1 MQVGCMGILVVDVF
15 TDPIRSLP
23 EAGQLVTTSGLT
35 MSVGGC
41 AANAAI
47 ALRILGE
54 DVQVAGKVGADTLGD
69 FIITGLQHHG
79 VGVDHIRRALDLP
92 TSGTVIFT
100 LQGED
105 RRYLHC
111 IGANGEFSLDDVNFD
126 FLRDS
131 RVLYFG
137 GYLATPAFSPEQL
150 ARLFR
155 EAKHRG
161 MVTVLDVVM
170 PVEASFGLEDVAPVL
185 PYTDYFL
192 PNEDEGARLTGQS
205 EELGQAECLSAFNSA
220 CTVVITRG
228 PRGSLAVRGK
238 RVINTPAFPIDAVEE
253 SGAGDAFTAGLIKG
267 ILRNWKLEDS
277 LYLAS
282 AVGASCT
289 RSLGCFAGIFTFAEA
304 VSFLKSR
311 QIGVAAS
318 FHECDQD
325 PQRQDPIAVKDIK
338 V

>member
-15 TDPIRSLP
+15 ADPIQHLP
-23 EAGQLVTTSGLT
+23 DAGQLVTTSGLA

-41 AANAAI
+41 AANTAI

-54 DVQVAGKVGADTLGD
+54 DVKVAGKVGSDMLGD
-69 FIITGLQHHG
+69 FILSGLRQRR
-79 VGVDHIRRALDLP
+79 VGVDHIRRALELR

-111 IGANGEFSLDDVNFD
+111 IGANSEFSPDDVDLD
-126 FLRDS
+126 FLRDTH
-131 RVLYFG
+131 VLYFG
-137 GYLATPAFSPEQL
+137 GYLATPAFPPDQL
-150 ARLFR
+150 AKLFR

-161 MVTVLDVVM
+161 LLTVLDVVM
-170 PVEASFGLEDVAPVL
+170 PAEDSFGIENVAPIL

-192 PNEDEGARLTGQS
+192 PNQDEATRLTGCAD
-205 EELGQAECLSAFNSA
+205 ELAQAECLSALNPA
-220 CTVVITRG
+220 CTVVITCG

-238 RVINTPAFPIDAVEE
+238 QVINTPAFPVDAVEE

-267 ILRNWKLEDS
+267 ILKNWELADA

-289 RSLGCFAGIFTFAEA
+289 RSLGCFTGIFSFAEA
-304 VSFLKSR
+304 VAFLGCH
-311 QIGVAAS
+311 QIPAG
-318 FHECDQD
+318 
-325 PQRQDPIAVKDIK
+325 
-338 V
+338 

>member
-15 TDPIRSLP
+15 ADPIQHLP
-23 EAGQLVTTSGLT
+23 DAGQLVTTSGLA

-41 AANAAI
+41 AANTAI

-54 DVQVAGKVGADTLGD
+54 DVKVAGKVGSDISGD
-69 FIITGLQHHG
+69 FIISGLKQRG
-79 VGVDHIRRALDLP
+79 VGVDHIRRTPQLP

-111 IGANGEFSLDDVNFD
+111 IGANREFSPDDVDLD
-126 FLRDS
+126 FLRDT

-137 GYLATPAFSPEQL
+137 GYLATPSFPPDQL
-150 ARLFR
+150 AKLFR

-161 MVTVLDVVM
+161 LLTVLDVVM
-170 PVEASFGLEDVAPVL
+170 PAEGSFGIESIAPIL

-192 PNEDEGARLTGQS
+192 PNQDEAARLTGFAD
-205 EELGQAECLSAFNSA
+205 ELAQAECLSAFNPR
-220 CTVVITRG
+220 CTVVITCG
-228 PRGSLAVRGK
+228 PGGSLAVRGK
-238 RVINTPAFPIDAVEE
+238 QVINTPAFPVDAVEE

-267 ILRNWKLEDS
+267 ILKNWELADA

-289 RSLGCFAGIFTFAEA
+289 RSLGCFTGIFSFAEA
-304 VSFLKSR
+304 VAFLDRHQVHSAPAFKHCEP
-311 QIGVAAS
+311 QP
-318 FHECDQD
+318 D
-325 PQRQDPIAVKDIK
+325 PRPSVTDAWGLK
-338 V
+338 

>member
-15 TDPIRSLP
+15 ADPIRCLP
-23 EAGQLVTTSGLT
+23 DAGQLVTTSGLT

-41 AANAAI
+41 AANTAI
-47 ALRILGE
+47 GLRILGE
-54 DVQVAGKVGADTLGD
+54 SVNVAGKVGSDISGD
-69 FIITGLQHHG
+69 FIYSGLKQHG
-79 VGVDHIRRALDLP
+79 VGVDHIRRTLQLP

-111 IGANGEFSLDDVNFD
+111 IGANGEFSLDDVD
-126 FLRDS
+126 LGFLRDT

-137 GYLATPAFSPEQL
+137 GFLAMPSFSPEQL
-150 ARLFR
+150 TKLFW
-155 EAKHRG
+155 EAKRRG
-161 MVTVLDVVM
+161 LVTVLDVVM
-170 PVEASFGLEDVAPVL
+170 PAESSFGIEHVAPVL

-192 PNEDEGARLTGQS
+192 PNEDEGARLTGQAD
-205 EELGQAECLSAFNSA
+205 ELAQAERLSAFNPG

-228 PRGSLAVRGK
+228 PRGSLAMRGK
-238 RVINTPAFPIDAVEE
+238 RVIHTPAFPIETVEE

-267 ILRNWKLEDS
+267 ILKNWELEDA

-289 RSLGCFAGIFTFAEA
+289 RALGCFAGIFSFDEA
-304 VSFLKSR
+304 VAFLGNQQIPAPHSFRDAEQRLGQPDR
-311 QIGVAAS
+311 AGVT
-318 FHECDQD
+318 DT
-325 PQRQDPIAVKDIK
+325 K

>member
-15 TDPIRSLP
+15 ADPIRRLP
-23 EAGQLVTTSGLT
+23 DAGQLVTTSGLAMT
-35 MSVGGC
+35 VGGC

-54 DVQVAGKVGADTLGD
+54 NVQVAGKVGSDTSGD
-69 FIITGLQHHG
+69 FILSGLKRHG
-79 VGVDHIRRALDLP
+79 AGIDYIRRSRELP

-111 IGANGEFSLDDVNFD
+111 IGANREFSLDDVDLD
-126 FLRDS
+126 FLRGTS
-131 RVLYFG
+131 ILYFG
-137 GYLATPAFSPEQL
+137 GYLATPAFAPEHL
-150 ARLFR
+150 AKLFW

-161 MVTVLDVVM
+161 LVTVLDVVM
-170 PVEASFGLEDVAPVL
+170 PAEGSFGIEDVAPVL

-192 PNEDEGARLTGQS
+192 PNEDEGARLTGYS
-205 EELGQAECLSAFNSA
+205 EELAQAECLSAFNA
-220 CTVVITRG
+220 ECTVVITRG
-228 PRGSLAVRGK
+228 PHGSLAIRGN
-238 RVINTPAFPIDAVEE
+238 RVINTPAFPIETVEE

-267 ILRNWKLEDS
+267 ILRNWELDDALS
-277 LYLAS
+277 LAS

-289 RSLGCFAGIFTFAEA
+289 RSLGCFAGIFTFDEA
-304 VSFLKSR
+304 VAFLHSQ
-311 QIGVAAS
+311 QIGHTHP
-318 FHECDQD
+318 FHAFEQVPGRLNPAGIRDT
-325 PQRQDPIAVKDIK
+325 K

>member
-15 TDPIRSLP
+15 ADPIQHLP
-23 EAGQLVTTSGLT
+23 DAGQLVTTSGLA

-54 DVQVAGKVGADTLGD
+54 DVQVAGKVGSDISGD
-69 FIITGLQHHG
+69 FIISGLKEHG
-79 VGVDHIRRALDLP
+79 VGVDHIRRTRQLP

-111 IGANGEFSLDDVNFD
+111 IGANGEFSLDDVDLNFLQD
-126 FLRDS
+126 T

-137 GYLATPAFSPEQL
+137 GYLATPSFSPEQL
-150 ARLFR
+150 TKLFW
-155 EAKHRG
+155 EAKRRG
-161 MVTVLDVVM
+161 LATVLDVVM
-170 PVEASFGLEDVAPVL
+170 PAEGSFRIEDIAPVL

-192 PNEDEGARLTGQS
+192 PNEDEGARLTGYAD
-205 EELGQAECLSAFNSA
+205 ELAQAECLSAFNPG

-228 PRGSLAVRGK
+228 PRGSLAVTGK
-238 RVINTPAFPIDAVEE
+238 RVINTPAFPIEAVEE

-267 ILRNWKLEDS
+267 ILKKWELEDA

-289 RSLGCFAGIFTFAEA
+289 RSLGCFAGIFSFGEA
-304 VSFLKSR
+304 VAFLGSH
-311 QIGVAAS
+311 QIPTEARGL
-318 FHECDQD
+318 
-325 PQRQDPIAVKDIK
+325 R
-338 V
+338 

>member
-1 MQVGCMGILVVDVF
+1 MQVGCLGILVVDVF
-15 TDPIRSLP
+15 ADPVRCLP
-23 EAGQLVTTSGLT
+23 GAGQLVTTSGLA

-54 DVQVAGKVGADTLGD
+54 EVRVAGKVGSDTSGD
-69 FIITGLQHHG
+69 FIIAGLQQHG
-79 VGVDHIRRALDLP
+79 VGVDYIRRTSRLP

-111 IGANGEFSLDDVNFD
+111 IGANGELSLDDVDLN
-126 FLRDS
+126 FLRGS
-131 RVLYFG
+131 SVLYFG

-150 ARLFR
+150 AKLFR
-155 EAKHRG
+155 EAKQRG
-161 MVTVLDVVM
+161 IVTVLDVVM
-170 PVEASFGLEDVAPVL
+170 PAETSFGIEDVAPVL

-192 PNEDEGARLTGQS
+192 PNQDEGARLTGHS
-205 EELGQAECLSAFNSA
+205 EGLAQAECLSAYNPG

-228 PRGSLAVRGK
+228 PRGSLAIRGK
-238 RVINTPAFPIDAVEE
+238 CVIKTPAFPIDTVEE

-267 ILRNWKLEDS
+267 ILKNWTLEDA

-289 RSLGCFAGIFTFAEA
+289 RSLGCFAGIFSFNEA
-304 VSFLKSR
+304 VSFLKNR
-311 QIGVAAS
+311 QIGRTGV
-318 FHECDQD
+318 FHGWDPPPPDQ
-325 PQRQDPIAVKDIK
+325 IAVRDTK